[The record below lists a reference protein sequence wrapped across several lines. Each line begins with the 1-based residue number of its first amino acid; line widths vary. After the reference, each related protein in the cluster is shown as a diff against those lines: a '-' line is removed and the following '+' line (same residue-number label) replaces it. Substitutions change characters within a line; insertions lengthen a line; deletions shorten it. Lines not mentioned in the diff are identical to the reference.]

1 MATKDKASL
10 LAVLAL
16 LASIPAL
23 ASAAEK
29 VTWHEDVHRAWEISQ
44 AQNRPMLVFVTR
56 RDCLP
61 CAKMKVGTYTN
72 GAVASTI
79 NDRFVALTLDAARPT
94 PLLKD
99 LAVKAYPATFVI
111 SPDAVILQRIDGFV
125 SPEQMSARL
134 AAIPEPK
141 QDLPA
146 IRSVS
151 KRSF

>member
-1 MATKDKASL
+1 MVAKNTSRL
-10 LAVLAL
+10 LAVLGFVL
-16 LASIPAL
+16 SIPTL
-23 ASAAEK
+23 GAAADK

-56 RDCLP
+56 KDCLP

-72 GAVASTI
+72 GAVATAI

-111 SPDAVILQRIDGFV
+111 SPDAVILQRSDGFV
-125 SPEQMSARL
+125 SPEQRSARL
-134 AAIPEPK
+134 EAIPSSK
-141 QDLPA
+141 QIVTAILP
-146 IRSVS
+146 VS

>member
-1 MATKDKASL
+1 MIAKNTAGR
-10 LAVLAL
+10 LAVLGFV
-16 LASIPAL
+16 LAIPTL
-23 ASAAEK
+23 AVAADK

-56 RDCLP
+56 KDCLP
-61 CAKMKVGTYTN
+61 CAKMKVGTYAN
-72 GAVASTI
+72 GAVATTI

-141 QDLPA
+141 QNVPA
-146 IRSVS
+146 IRPVS